1 MEDSLAL
8 QHSYGGTR
16 NAKDNASAHLIELS
30 RLVKLSS
37 NTLHRSRPCLGGAVR
52 WPVSMKLSK
61 EKP

>member
-1 MEDSLAL
+1 MEDFSAL
-8 QHSYGGTR
+8 QHSYGDTP

-30 RLVKLSS
+30 RSVKLSS

-52 WPVSMKLSK
+52 WPVLMKLSK